1 MKCSNNRMVTNMNT
15 REVVIV
21 SACRA
26 INEGKFKDEIVPVT
40 LKTRKG
46 EVIGFRL
53 VKRSSIRKDMT

>member
-1 MKCSNNRMVTNMNT
+1 MNT

-26 INEGKFKDEIVPVT
+26 IDEGKFKDEIVPVT

-46 EVIGFRL
+46 EVVGFRL